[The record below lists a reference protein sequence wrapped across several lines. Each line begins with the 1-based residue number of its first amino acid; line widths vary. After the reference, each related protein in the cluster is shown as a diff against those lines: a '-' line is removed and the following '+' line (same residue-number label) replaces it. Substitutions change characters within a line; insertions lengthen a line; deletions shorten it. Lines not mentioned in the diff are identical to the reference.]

1 MTLTAQ
7 YKQADATSAMRAVY
21 PNHAGSDGVILNA
34 AMMLSSIMTNMQT
47 PISGLG
53 PSWTLS
59 Q

>member
-1 MTLTAQ
+1 MTRTAQ
-7 YKQADATSAMRAVY
+7 YKQADVTSAMKTAY
-21 PNHAGSDGVILNA
+21 LNHAGSDGVILNA

-53 PSWTLS
+53 PSWTFS